1 MSNNLN
7 SFYSNLN
14 NLSSIYA
21 STIETS
27 LISNAE
33 INCLDGITE
42 NIQQQINNINA
53 TVGAT
58 GATGATGASG
68 QQGFTGATGQQGFT
82 GATGQQGFTGP
93 QGITGATGQQG
104 FTGPQGNTGATG
116 ASFIYVGN
124 FTYSQQYYKGQT
136 VFYNGQSYI
145 AKQDNINVYPD
156 NATYWGL
163 IAIKGQDGLN
173 GTNGSNGSNGQRGE
187 KGDKGDS
194 GDDGG
199 AQGAI
204 AGALAG
210 TASGTASGTIAG
222 TASGTIAGTQAGAI
236 AGAESGAIAGGQS
249 ATTAYETRVL
259 TLETKTKAQNY
270 YEDFSQQKFTQFTGN
285 LEVVDS
291 YLSPQ
296 IKINGNTQKMTIGS
310 TQELNGVQ
318 MVSPSVW
325 CNNIDA
331 RTSTENLNIGTNN
344 GVFTSINIGHPGVL
358 LNFNCATNFG
368 FNSLTGLISQF

>member
-1 MSNNLN
+1 MSNFLN
-7 SFYSNLN
+7 NFYTGVN
-14 NLSSIYA
+14 NLSNINA
-21 STIETS
+21 SVFNTDIVSNDELNTLNNIDTS
-27 LISNAE
+27 K
-33 INCLDGITE
+33 T
-42 NIQQQINNINA
+42 IQQQINA
-53 TVGAT
+53 FTAMV

-68 QQGFTGATGQQGFT
+68 QQGFTGATGASGQQGYTGATGAT
-82 GATGQQGFTGP
+82 GATGQQGF
-93 QGITGATGQQG
+93 
-104 FTGPQGNTGATG
+104 TGATG

-156 NATYWGL
+156 NTTYWGL

-173 GTNGSNGSNGQRGE
+173 GTNGIDGGQGQKGD

-199 AQGAI
+199 SAGAI
-204 AGALAG
+204 AGGLAGSASGALAG
-210 TASGTASGTIAG
+210 TASGTIAGSASGAI
-222 TASGTIAGTQAGAI
+222 SGAEAGAI
-236 AGAESGAIAGGQS
+236 AGAES

-259 TLETKTKAQNY
+259 SLETKTKAQYY
-270 YEDFSQQKFTQFTGN
+270 YEDFNLEKFTQFQGH

-291 YLSPQ
+291 YLAPQ

-310 TQELNGVQ
+310 SQELNGVQ
-318 MVSPSVW
+318 MISPSVW

-331 RTSTENLNIGTNN
+331 RTLTENLNIGTNN

-368 FNSLTGLISQF
+368 LNSLTGLISQF